1 MSDIIQLLPP
11 QVANQIAAGEVV
23 QRPASVVKELLEN
36 AVDAGATQIQLIVKD
51 AGRTLVQVI
60 DNGKGMSV
68 TDARMAFERHA
79 TSKIHTSDDIFK
91 IMTKGFRGEALASIA
106 AVAQVEL
113 KTKQDE
119 DAVGTCVQISGGDF
133 ESQEPAVTQKGSIIS
148 VKNLF
153 YNVPA
158 RRNFLKSNA
167 VEFRHI
173 LDEFHRVA
181 LSHENIDFTLIHN
194 DEEIFRL
201 TKANLAQRVLHIF
214 GRKIE
219 GQLVPISEETDIVK
233 ITGYV
238 GKPNI
243 AKKSRGEQFF
253 FVNHRFIKSNYL
265 HKSIQNAFEDLIPK
279 GNHPSYFI
287 FLELPPEKIDINI
300 HPTKTEI
307 KFEDEYSIFAQLRAA
322 TKHALGQYQVTPP
335 LDFDSTVQID
345 VPILDKRKD
354 ISYPEIS
361 VDKTYNP
368 FEVETPPVAPS
379 SGVPKSGGF
388 SYSPPPRPKSAGG
401 SYDYY
406 DLLSGEEELQTTFV
420 PQEEIQETSQVLQWN
435 NAYVVATYKGDLLL
449 IDQHRAH
456 QTILFYN
463 FKDLAKKNTLSQQ
476 LLFPI
481 EYPLDEKE
489 KSLLNESLSD
499 WLSFGFDMEVQG
511 DVCLV
516 NAIPSEISQENMI
529 EILQHFFEEES
540 VDDLGELKEHLC
552 RIMAKSAAVKKGTTL
567 NEAEINH
574 LVQELFKLEQFNYSP
589 FGKKIYYSLSLQE
602 IQKKL
607 D

>member
-36 AVDAGATQIQLIVKD
+36 AVDAGASHIQLIVRE
-51 AGRTLVQVI
+51 AGRALIQVI

-119 DAVGTCVQISGGDF
+119 DTVGTCVQINGGDF
-133 ESQEPAVTQKGSIIS
+133 ENQTPAVTQKGSIIS

-181 LSHENIDFTLIHN
+181 LSHEDIEFTLIHN

-201 TKANLAQRVLHIF
+201 TKANLAQRILHIF

-219 GQLVPISEETDIVK
+219 GQLVPINEETEIVK
-233 ITGYV
+233 ISGYV

-279 GNHPSYFI
+279 GSHPSYFI

-335 LDFDSTVQID
+335 LDFETTTPLEI
-345 VPILDKRKD
+345 PMLDPRKS

-368 FEVETPPVAPS
+368 FEVEISPVAKTS
-379 SGVPKSGGF
+379 SAPKSSGF
-388 SYSPPPRPKSAGG
+388 SYKPPPLPKSAGG
-401 SYDYY
+401 DYEYY
-406 DLLSGEEELQTTFV
+406 DLVQKEEDLQTAFV
-420 PQEEIQETSQVLQWN
+420 PQEEIQSPIQVLQWN
-435 NAYVVATYKGDLLL
+435 AAYIVATFKGDLLL

-456 QTILFYN
+456 QTILFHG
-463 FKDLAKKNTLSQQ
+463 FKHLAQNNTLSQQ

-481 EYPLDEKE
+481 EYPLNERE

-499 WLSFGFDMEVQG
+499 WLSFGFDIEIQG

-540 VDDLGELKEHLC
+540 VENLGELKEHLC
-552 RIMAKSAAVKKGTTL
+552 KIMAKSAAVKKGTIL

-602 IQKKL
+602 IQKKI